1 MRSTG
6 SPPCQPVTGLVTKY
20 SWRTGT
26 TGISSPA
33 SEATAAAHGPA
44 ALISRLVAAAPR
56 SVRTPVTAPPLTPIP
71 VTVVCGREGHA
82 SLARGAAA

>member
-26 TGISSPA
+26 AGISSPA
-33 SEATAAAHGPA
+33 SAATGAAHGPA
-44 ALISRLVAAAPR
+44 ALISMLVAAAPR
-56 SVRTPVTAPPLTPIP
+56 SVRTPVTVTPADRDARDGGAGSEGDARAP
-71 VTVVCGREGHA
+71 VRRRA
-82 SLARGAAA
+82 